1 MKSED
6 KTTYPGRIENQPYT
20 MERTSAHTNP
30 ANEETE
36 NYEAANVIYEKE
48 KEDYAVENNDEYA
61 GR

>member
-6 KTTYPGRIENQPYT
+6 KTLYPGRIETQPYT
-20 MERTSAHTNP
+20 TERTSGQTNP

-36 NYEAANVIYEKE
+36 KYEAANVFSENE

-61 GR
+61 G